1 MRFGGNKARLG
12 MGFITTPIR
21 VLPKEQIFMF
31 SLDSFGY
38 HKHITQCSPETGP
51 KISAKKDKVDML

>member
-1 MRFGGNKARLG
+1 

-38 HKHITQCSPETGP
+38 HKHITQCSPETGL
-51 KISAKKDKVDML
+51 KISAEKDKVDML